1 MLNKND
7 IVPLKI
13 ESISNDGS
21 GVARHEGM
29 AVFVPMTAPE
39 DVIEAKIVKALKTH
53 AFGIID
59 KITEPGACRV
69 EPGCPVYRLC
79 GGCSLR
85 HIDYG
90 TELAIKSGWVG
101 DALRRLGGIT
111 ANLEEPIASPKI
123 ERYRNKAQYPVRN
136 VNGEICAG
144 FFRAHSHG
152 LVRVEDCPLQPGSF
166 ALIVKEM
173 LAFCR
178 EFNIPPYDE
187 TAQSGILRHIFLR
200 KAETTGETMLCLV
213 INAKKL
219 PFAEQLVERLAKAC
233 PEVSTITLNVNRE
246 RTNVIFGEKTITL
259 SGCGVITDEL
269 CGVRLELSARSFYQV
284 NRAAA
289 ELLYKAAL
297 EYAAPQGAEVL
308 LDLYCGAGAIGLS
321 MAGHVKE
328 VIGVE
333 LEQAAVKDAGRN
345 AALNGVSNARF
356 IHADAEKTAQRLAEE
371 GISPDIIVVD
381 PPRKGLGP
389 GLPET
394 IAGMKPQ
401 RLVYISCNP
410 ATLARDSARL
420 NALGY
425 TLEKV
430 KAVDLFPKTAHVE
443 AVALFTSS
451 QSPPLP

>member
-13 ESISNDGS
+13 ESISSDGS
-21 GVARHEGM
+21 GVARYDGM
-29 AVFVPMTAPE
+29 AVFVPMTAPG
-39 DVIEAKIVKALKTH
+39 DIIEAKIVKALKTH

-59 KITEPGACRV
+59 KIVEPGACRV

-85 HIDYG
+85 HIDYE
-90 TELAIKSGWVG
+90 TELAVKSSWVG
-101 DALRRLGGIT
+101 DALRRLGGIIVS
-111 ANLEEPIASPKI
+111 LEEPIASPKI

-152 LVRVEDCPLQPGSF
+152 LVKVEDCPLQPESF
-166 ALIVKEM
+166 GLIVKEV

-178 EFNIPPYDE
+178 NIPAYDE
-187 TAQSGILRHIFLR
+187 QSNSGVLRHIFLR
-200 KAETTGETMLCLV
+200 KAESTGEIMLCLV
-213 INAKKL
+213 INANKL
-219 PFAEQLVERLAKAC
+219 PFAEQLVERLAKSC

-246 RTNVIFGEKTITL
+246 RTNVIFGEKTIVL
-259 SGCGVITDEL
+259 SGSGVITDEL

-297 EYAAPQGAEVL
+297 EYAAPQGTEVL

-321 MAGHVKE
+321 MAGRVKE

-333 LEQAAVKDAGRN
+333 LEQAAVRDAGRN
-345 AALNGVSNARF
+345 AALNGIANARF
-356 IHADAEKTAQRLAEE
+356 IHADAEKAARKLAEE
-371 GISPDIIVVD
+371 GIRPDIVVVD

-410 ATLARDSARL
+410 ATLARDAARL

-425 TLEKV
+425 TLKKA
-430 KAVDLFPKTAHVE
+430 KAVDLFPRTAHVE
-443 AVALFTSS
+443 AVGVFGRD
-451 QSPPLP
+451 

>member
-7 IVPLKI
+7 IANLKI

-29 AVFVPMTAPE
+29 AVFVPQTAPG
-39 DVIEAKIVKALKTH
+39 DIIEAKIVKALKTH
-53 AFGIID
+53 AFGIIER
-59 KITEPGACRV
+59 ITEPASCRV

-85 HIDYG
+85 HIGYE
-90 TELAIKSGWVG
+90 TELAIKSGWVR
-101 DALRRLGGIT
+101 DALRRLGGI
-111 ANLEEPIASPKI
+111 ALDLDEPVASPKT

-152 LVRVEDCPLQPGSF
+152 LVRVDDCPLQPESF
-166 ALIVKEM
+166 GFNVKEV

-178 EFNIPPYDE
+178 EYEIPAYDE
-187 TAQSGILRHIFLR
+187 QSHTGALRHVFLR
-200 KAETTGETMLCLV
+200 KAEATGETMLCLV

-219 PFAEQLVERLAKAC
+219 PHAEQLIERLAKAC
-233 PEVSTITLNVNRE
+233 PEISTITLNVNRE
-246 RTNVIFGEKTITL
+246 RTNVIFGERTIIL
-259 SGCGVITDEL
+259 SGSGVIEDEL
-269 CGVRLELSARSFYQV
+269 CGVRLELSARAFYQV

-289 ELLYKAAL
+289 ELLYRAAL
-297 EYAAPQGAEVL
+297 EYAAPQASDTL
-308 LDLYCGAGAIGLS
+308 LDLYCGAGAIGLG

-333 LEQAAVKDAGRN
+333 LEEAAVRDAERN
-345 AALNGVSNARF
+345 AALNGIANARF
-356 IHADAEKTAQRLAEE
+356 IHADAELAAKKLAED
-371 GISPDIIVVD
+371 GTRPDIIVVD

-394 IAGMKPQ
+394 VAGMKPK

-410 ATLARDSARL
+410 ATLARDAAKL

-425 TLEKV
+425 VLERA
-430 KAVDLFPKTAHVE
+430 KAVDLFPRTAHVE
-443 AVALFTSS
+443 AVAAFTSS
-451 QSPPLP
+451 R